1 MSALLAFG
9 FAYVAKS
16 QACGGDGSN
25 SIEDTI
31 TSSAFG
37 VKNTVYGKSST
48 AIGTS
53 NTVSVK
59 NSSKSAFAIGDAN
72 QATAKLTFA
81 LGDYNK
87 VTKAYSFAIGSTNTV
102 NANTSIAIGCWL
114 KNTVDHGITIGFGSQ
129 KSLPLVNNT
138 DGIMMGMNSDKPTFF
153 ISSSFCDGRT
163 GRVGIG
169 NVTEPQAKLHIKADN
184 YSYDGEDADI
194 LLEPTRANKI
204 AVIYFKD
211 KNNSIAVSGSQM
223 TFTAPKYSFTNAGI
237 TLGKNATTKN
247 PEISFGGANKI
258 SVGTDSNA
266 MNFSASSYSFTTGKV
281 GIGCENTAEEF
292 ALAVKGGILTDDV
305 LIRSQQQWPDYVFG
319 KDYNL
324 MSLPELKRYISENRH
339 LPDMPSE
346 TEVAGD
352 GVSVGE
358 MQALLLRKV
367 EELTLYT
374 IQQQEMI
381 ERLREQCE
389 HQQKMIDELIGK

>member
-1 MSALLAFG
+1 MSALLALG

-153 ISSSFCDGRT
+153 ISSSSCDGGT

-169 NVTEPQAKLHIKADN
+169 NVTSPQAKLHIKADN

-194 LLEPTRANKI
+194 LLEQTRANKI

-223 TFTAPKYSFTNAGI
+223 TFAAPKYSFTNAGI
-237 TLGKNATTKN
+237 TLGKNTATQS
-247 PEISFGGANKI
+247 PDVSFASQGGGI
-258 SVGTDSNA
+258 SVGTDRV
-266 MNFSASSYSFTTGKV
+266 MSFATGKV
-281 GIGCENTAEEF
+281 GIGCENTVEGY
-292 ALAVKGGILTDDV
+292 ALAVNGGVMSTRVSVMDV
-305 LIRSQQQWPDYVFG
+305 DEWPDYVFG
-319 KDYNL
+319 KDYER
-324 MSLPELKRYISENRH
+324 MSLYELEEYIGLNHH
-339 LPDMPSE
+339 LPEVPSAE
-346 TEVAGD
+346 EVSEQGID
-352 GVSVGE
+352 LGE
-358 MQALLLRKV
+358 MNAILLQKV
-367 EELTLYT
+367 EELTLHV
-374 IQQQEMI
+374 IELQKQIDAQQNKI
-381 ERLREQCE
+381 DL
-389 HQQKMIDELIGK
+389 QQNEINELKAK